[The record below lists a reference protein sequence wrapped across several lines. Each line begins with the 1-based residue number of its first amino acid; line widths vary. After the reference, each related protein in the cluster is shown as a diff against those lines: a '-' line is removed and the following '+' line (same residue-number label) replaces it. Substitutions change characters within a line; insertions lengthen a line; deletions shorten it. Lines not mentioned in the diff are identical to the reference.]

1 MILVSKKRIDWLQN
15 TSFYMVCI
23 INFFMFFTYKRSVEY
38 GVSVMY
44 YSNLSKFLPTED
56 IIYVMGIILCMF
68 QTVKTV
74 FFLILNVK
82 LIIRRD
88 WADLVEYRQIKIIMS
103 QELTAEFTRIQ

>member
-1 MILVSKKRIDWLQN
+1 
-15 TSFYMVCI
+15 
-23 INFFMFFTYKRSVEY
+23 
-38 GVSVMY
+38 
-44 YSNLSKFLPTED
+44 
-56 IIYVMGIILCMF
+56 MF